1 MDRKTAKRWLVKGDV
16 QGVGFRFFVQH
27 KAEALGLSGWARN
40 RNDGQV
46 EVYAVGSPDRL
57 SDLAAALHVGP
68 RMADVR
74 SVEEHD
80 EAVQNISGFTI
91 R

>member
-1 MDRKTAKRWLVKGDV
+1 M
-16 QGVGFRFFVQH
+16 QGVGFRFFVQD
-27 KAEALGLSGWARN
+27 KARALGLAGWTRN
-40 RNDGQV
+40 LADGQV

-57 SDLAAALHVGP
+57 SEFAASLHMGP

-74 SVEEHD
+74 SVEERE
-80 EAVQNISGFTI
+80 EAVQNFSGFGI